1 MLEPTK
7 ESTTI
12 EYVERRYR
20 IPINKLIEVQT
31 AMASYGAEETEEILA
46 SVPWGEVYP
55 DFNPMIALRGARKR
69 ENLTQKELASLIGI
83 SQTHI
88 SEMEHGKRPIG
99 REMAKRFAKALNV
112 DYRIFL

>member
-1 MLEPTK
+1 MLEPTR
-7 ESTTI
+7 ESITT

-20 IPINKLIEVQT
+20 IPANKLIEVRK
-31 AMASYGAEETEEILA
+31 AMASYGAEEIEESLKSI
-46 SVPWGEVYP
+46 PWGEVYP
-55 DFNPMIALRGARKR
+55 DFNPSTALRGARKR

-83 SQTHI
+83 SQTNI

-99 REMAKRFAKALNV
+99 KEMAKRFARALNV

>member
-1 MLEPTK
+1 MLEPTR
-7 ESTTI
+7 ESITT

-20 IPINKLIEVQT
+20 IPANKLIEVQE
-31 AMASYGAEETEEILA
+31 AMASYGAEEIESLA
-46 SVPWGEVYP
+46 SIPWGEVYTG
-55 DFNPMIALRGARKR
+55 FNPSVALRGARKR
-69 ENLTQKELASLIGI
+69 ENLTQKELANLIGI

-99 REMAKRFAKALNV
+99 REMAKRFARALNV

>member
-1 MLEPTK
+1 MLEPMG
-7 ESTTI
+7 ESTTT

-20 IPINKLIEVQT
+20 IPVNKLIEVQK
-31 AMASYGAEETEEILA
+31 AMASYGAEETEETLTSI
-46 SVPWGEVYP
+46 PWGEVYP
-55 DFNPMIALRGARKR
+55 YFNPGVALRGARKR
-69 ENLTQKELASLIGI
+69 ENLTQKQLANLIGI

-99 REMAKRFAKALNV
+99 KEMAKRFARSLNV